1 MENAVDALKISF
13 AMFVF
18 ALALALMFN
27 VVAQARATGD
37 IVFQLNDKTE
47 EYEYVTSSSGDY
59 NAQKD
64 RIVGWET
71 ILPTIYRYH
80 KEQYGVTIVDT
91 SGKPIVRF
99 DLNAES
105 QLGNWQDILKWK
117 DITSSTNSQLYN
129 QYQTTIEAYKT
140 TYNDIKYILD
150 EVDNV
155 IDKEIPGRD
164 SNYKL
169 INQLDNLTDLYK
181 VDNNANVSVKI
192 GAPWIGNADEILKR
206 IAVDAGGGVYSRNMI
221 NYTGKNLLGN
231 YKNRKFKEK
240 FVEIQTS
247 GIIATDGNTNDSLE
261 VTNVNRKLEIIYI
274 MQ

>member
-47 EYEYVTSSSGDY
+47 DYEYVTSSSGDY

-192 GAPWIGNADEILKR
+192 GAPWMQVAEFI
-206 IAVDAGGGVYSRNMI
+206 
-221 NYTGKNLLGN
+221 
-231 YKNRKFKEK
+231 
-240 FVEIQTS
+240 
-247 GIIATDGNTNDSLE
+247 
-261 VTNVNRKLEIIYI
+261 LEI
-274 MQ
+274 